1 MIIGNLNS
9 QIIAKGQ
16 MQMLV
21 KVNYNNLS
29 KTNILRKDM
38 HLVRN
43 LFSLSKNIN
52 RIKERK
58 KQFKCNIFKSTKH

>member
-58 KQFKCNIFKSTKH
+58 NQFKCNIFKLTKH